1 MFHDYY
7 HNEKILKMI
16 EKRFGNETLNHVVE
30 MVDQPL
36 EREIFS
42 YNKNVTPAG
51 GLESNNIIVPEE
63 KYQPLTV

>member
-1 MFHDYY
+1 
-7 HNEKILKMI
+7 MI

-42 YNKNVTPAG
+42 YNKNVIPAG
-51 GLESNNIIVPEE
+51 GLVSNNIIVPEE